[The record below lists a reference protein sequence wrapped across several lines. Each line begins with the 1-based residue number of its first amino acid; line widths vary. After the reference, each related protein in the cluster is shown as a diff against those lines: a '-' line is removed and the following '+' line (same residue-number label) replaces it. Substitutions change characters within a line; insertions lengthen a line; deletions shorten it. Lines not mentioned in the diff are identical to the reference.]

1 MAVTYSLSEYNK
13 KNLSTEDSKKDLS
26 GGLLPERSISAWK
39 ETENI
44 FLDSQKQKNKERVEK
59 LNAENAKQREARDR
73 FGAAISGFDYG
84 LERFG
89 SGVLG
94 AVEGTVDALAAPVT
108 YGLGKLTS
116 SNLLEPITGQHQEE
130 NPVSKFFTGWSDS
143 LLSGGPTQMW
153 NESIEKRYNPTQA
166 QRFIG
171 DINAAIG
178 GMAPAIAS
186 GTLAKNIANTG
197 ITAVSKA
204 AQQFGPAITQGVFGL
219 GAGGQ
224 AANEAKQSG
233 ATTEQALLYGTA
245 SGTLETAIEGIA
257 GGIPNLPKGMV
268 GDIAKKISSSPVAP
282 QLADMLGE
290 GGEEAL
296 STIITPYLQRAIYDP
311 NAKTATADEIVQSA
325 LMGMVVSGALNA
337 PSNISQYAA
346 ERRYNQQKDAIL
358 SQAMQ
363 APNGST
369 ARTLAEQYSKR
380 GGPLSDLEA
389 GGLVVALGEVGN
401 LPQNTLRNPAEQLLR
416 FNKFVKDQ
424 NVQPGTELS
433 SPSVALDNPSID
445 AVKTNGYNQGG
456 GVNDGGEEVYYTGG
470 RLGNTQNDSQGQAAD
485 GAGYRERTQNVRNE
499 SGNYRRESQQI
510 FVEDHRGNKIT
521 PEISERITGTKITDD
536 TGRPIAV
543 EHFTPNMEF
552 ETFGEGDTG
561 FHFGSHTQA
570 EGRAIQKGGKGR
582 TIRAYLNIQSP
593 IRVSSDIMN
602 WKASA
607 TAIRLYADGILS
619 AEEAALIDSLSS
631 KGLSYN
637 SPAATELRRMLK
649 EKGYDG
655 IVYPNGYEG
664 AGDSYIAFYPE
675 QVVIFDDGKGD
686 VKNSTNKNL
695 TYGIQSESGDFGPMS
710 LGAAQ
715 TNERSFD
722 HLLNQYGA
730 FPPGENPARVV
741 DIPIKDADGRNVSR
755 AVRTI
760 SEAEAIPDDFVS
772 SLEPMIANGDF
783 SYDVATDQS
792 AVNYSNNVISQKGYA
807 GALDQWNAAVK
818 SDGVVSKNDIALG
831 QRLLIEAANAGDY
844 ATAQR
849 LVAEISAEAT
859 RAGQSVQAMRLL
871 KKMTPE
877 GQLYYLQKAVDN
889 LQKDTGADI
898 KLSEKN
904 VSNILNAKNQAELDS
919 AMDAAMDSIANQV
932 PVKWYDKWNAWRYMA
947 MLGNPR
953 TQIRNVVG
961 NAVYVPV
968 VGAKNVI
975 ARGLESIAKKNGYL
989 PEASKAFIGNSKAD
1003 QALLS
1008 FAENDYQNMKEFIL
1022 SGGKMSQQSDILRR
1036 RRIFD
1041 SDLLES
1047 FRKLTESGLD
1057 MGDAFFSKH
1066 HYNHALAGYLK
1077 ANGVT
1082 AEQLNSSMSNDVKGI
1097 LERARTYAIK
1107 EAQKATFRDSNSIA
1121 EWINKQKRTAAKGF
1135 RESTGK
1141 KKLQYGTGAALLEG
1155 LLPFTKTPMNIVS
1168 RGIEYSPVG
1177 LMNGIFDTV
1186 YSVKNGKMSA
1196 ADALDEL
1203 AAGLTGTGILA
1214 LGAFLRSLDLVKG
1227 AEDEDKKKAQF
1238 DRLKGEQPYSLKIGN
1253 KSYTIDWL
1261 APAAL
1266 PFFTGVAIYDSVK
1279 DGGSYSV
1286 SRFFDDLSL
1295 ITEPMLELSMLKG
1308 LNDALSAVRY
1318 SSSAPLAN
1326 VISGLATGYLGQ
1338 AVPTFSGQIARALD
1352 ETSRQTYYDPNY
1364 SGVGKEIS
1372 AFGQKQAAKIPF
1384 LSMMLQPRV
1393 DQWGSEQENTG
1404 GNVLGRFL
1412 FNTLSPGYADS
1423 LVSTAVDNELTQL
1436 YEATGDSSIFPSFA
1450 GKSVKYNGETVKMNG
1465 EQYTRYAKTRGQNSY
1480 DILSDMIDTS
1490 AWDAADDGER
1500 TKLISEAY
1508 SYATYLANRELLGSD
1523 YAPNNKYPN
1532 IYAASQKGIDPYK
1545 AILYFNMASTD
1556 GNSSISQKEAEAYL
1570 DRSGLT
1576 NAQKS
1581 YLFALTNKAWKS
1593 NPYK

>member
-1 MAVTYSLSEYNK
+1 
-13 KNLSTEDSKKDLS
+13 
-26 GGLLPERSISAWK
+26 
-39 ETENI
+39 
-44 FLDSQKQKNKERVEK
+44 
-59 LNAENAKQREARDR
+59 
-73 FGAAISGFDYG
+73 
-84 LERFG
+84 
-89 SGVLG
+89 
-94 AVEGTVDALAAPVT
+94 
-108 YGLGKLTS
+108 
-116 SNLLEPITGQHQEE
+116 
-130 NPVSKFFTGWSDS
+130 
-143 LLSGGPTQMW
+143 
-153 NESIEKRYNPTQA
+153 
-166 QRFIG
+166 
-171 DINAAIG
+171 
-178 GMAPAIAS
+178 
-186 GTLAKNIANTG
+186 
-197 ITAVSKA
+197 
-204 AQQFGPAITQGVFGL
+204 
-219 GAGGQ
+219 
-224 AANEAKQSG
+224 
-233 ATTEQALLYGTA
+233 
-245 SGTLETAIEGIA
+245 
-257 GGIPNLPKGMV
+257 
-268 GDIAKKISSSPVAP
+268 
-282 QLADMLGE
+282 
-290 GGEEAL
+290 
-296 STIITPYLQRAIYDP
+296 
-311 NAKTATADEIVQSA
+311 
-325 LMGMVVSGALNA
+325 
-337 PSNISQYAA
+337 
-346 ERRYNQQKDAIL
+346 
-358 SQAMQ
+358 
-363 APNGST
+363 
-369 ARTLAEQYSKR
+369 
-380 GGPLSDLEA
+380 
-389 GGLVVALGEVGN
+389 
-401 LPQNTLRNPAEQLLR
+401 
-416 FNKFVKDQ
+416 
-424 NVQPGTELS
+424 
-433 SPSVALDNPSID
+433 
-445 AVKTNGYNQGG
+445 
-456 GVNDGGEEVYYTGG
+456 
-470 RLGNTQNDSQGQAAD
+470 
-485 GAGYRERTQNVRNE
+485 
-499 SGNYRRESQQI
+499 
-510 FVEDHRGNKIT
+510 
-521 PEISERITGTKITDD
+521 
-536 TGRPIAV
+536 
-543 EHFTPNMEF
+543 MEF

-561 FHFGSHTQA
+561 FHFGSHAQA
-570 EGRAIQKGGKGR
+570 EDRAIQKGSKGR

-593 IRVSSDIMN
+593 LRVNSDIMN
-602 WKASA
+602 WKADA
-607 TAIRLYADGILS
+607 TALRLFADDILS
-619 AEEAALIDSLSS
+619 NVEYRKILSLSS
-631 KGLSYN
+631 EGLSYN

-675 QVVIFDDGKGD
+675 QVVIFDDGKSNI
-686 VKNSTNKNL
+686 KNSTNKNI

-760 SEAEAIPDDFVS
+760 SEAKAIPDDFVS

-831 QRLLIEAANAGDY
+831 QRLLVEAANAGDY

-919 AMDAAMDSIANQV
+919 AMDTAMDSIANQV

-1077 ANGVT
+1077 AHGVT

-1279 DGGSYSV
+1279 DGGNYSV

-1318 SSSAPLAN
+1318 STSAPLAN

-1393 DQWGSEQENTG
+1393 DQWGREQENTG

-1423 LVSTAVDNELTQL
+1423 LKSTAVDDELTQL

-1450 GKSVKYNGETVKMNG
+1450 DKSVKYNGENVKMNG
-1465 EQYTRYAKTRGQNSY
+1465 DQYTRYAKTRGQNSY
-1480 DILSDMIDTS
+1480 NILSDIIGTS
-1490 AWDAADDGER
+1490 AWDEADDREK

-1523 YAPNNKYPN
+1523 YEPNNKYPN

-1545 AILYFNMASTD
+1545 AILYFNMASAD